1 MKTTNFVLPKV
12 PTAYLAV
19 NNSRLK
25 IYNKNSEMPTYYLEG
40 GQEFQIELF
49 NPTQKTVLAKIIL
62 NGKAISQGGL
72 VLRPGVRVF
81 LDRYIDVAKKFLF
94 DTYEVSGNNE
104 EVKEAI
110 AKNGDFKVQFFNE
123 VEPRNHFPIHILPQ
137 RQFGGSF
144 GGPNYNQGINCYYNS
159 TTGGSNLNASTTN
172 IGSSNLSTSDFT
184 YSTNSLGD
192 YGTAS
197 LGITNTLSFS
207 DDVKLSPLRSM
218 SMKKSK
224 SIETGRVEQ
233 GSQSNQ
239 KLKTVDLDFETYSF
253 HTIEYK
259 MLPISQKINEVGEI
273 YIKRYCTNCGS
284 KLSKGD
290 KFCSNCGRKS

>member
-1 MKTTNFVLPKV
+1 MGLEFNNKGIGTIIKIKKLKNMKTTNFGLLKV

-25 IYNKNSEMPTYYLEG
+25 IYNKNSEIPTYYLEG

-62 NGKAISQGGL
+62 NGKTISQGGL

-94 DTYEVSGNNE
+94 DTYEVSGTNE

-110 AKNGDFKVQFFNE
+110 AKNGDIKIQFFNE
-123 VEPRNHFPIHILPQ
+123 YEIKPSLPISMPRTIFGGPYYNQIGLNTNDQ
-137 RQFGGSF
+137 YAYYSSTGDFGGS
-144 GGPNYNQGINCYYNS
+144 N
-159 TTGGSNLNASTTN
+159 NASFTTT
-172 IGSSNLSTSDFT
+172 SFTSNDTLGLS
-184 YSTNSLGD
+184 N
-192 YGTAS
+192 
-197 LGITNTLSFS
+197 N
-207 DDVKLSPLRSM
+207 VKSSPLRSLA
-218 SMKKSK
+218 KSK

-233 GSQSNQ
+233 GSQSDQ
-239 KLKTVDLDFETYSF
+239 KFKSVDLNFEPFSF

-259 MLPISQKINEVGEI
+259 MLPISQKVNEVGEI

-290 KFCSNCGRKS
+290 KFCSNCGHKS